1 MSPLLAGGVSLR
13 RVSGAAG
20 GSLARAF
27 PSPLGASRRA
37 KPGSGD
43 PSQRLSGRTVA
54 SVLVLC
60 SVVLVAAG
68 CKGDEK
74 SGEPAAQAL
83 RDYLLA
89 APAGNKHLSERVP
102 QGVTIP
108 EADEFLVLSDGEWN
122 VAAVELESPFGAYAA
137 PLREEDGEWQVKL
150 PTEQLRIV
158 EGPPDPGS
166 PVGDDQRVGFAV
178 YSSAPD
184 LESTLWIDGEKETL
198 QGAGGPQFTRYWAV
212 PDGLG
217 LGSHLAVAFAR
228 GDGGATAV
236 AWTFTVG

>member
-1 MSPLLAGGVSLR
+1 MAVPR
-13 RVSGAAG
+13 I
-20 GSLARAF
+20 
-27 PSPLGASRRA
+27 
-37 KPGSGD
+37 
-43 PSQRLSGRTVA
+43 
-54 SVLVLC
+54 LVLC
-60 SVVLVAAG
+60 SVVLVLAG
-68 CKGDEK
+68 CMSDEK

-89 APAGNKHLSERVP
+89 APAGNEHLRERVP

-184 LESTLWIDGEKETL
+184 LESTLWIDGQEETL

-212 PDGLG
+212 PEGLG

-228 GDGGATAV
+228 GDGEATAV